1 MHELL
6 HTFDL
11 GHTANGIM
19 GRGFDN
25 IHKIFVDTKLESS
38 NQSVDS
44 STTFHDEI
52 HFQEELESES
62 LSERLIAANKRKGFT
77 VIKKLEDVGDTVLE
91 KSCAVLLCYHR

>member
-1 MHELL
+1 
-6 HTFDL
+6 
-11 GHTANGIM
+11 M

-25 IHKIFVDTKLESS
+25 IHKIFIDTKLDGC
-38 NQSVDS
+38 NQFVDS

-62 LSERLIAANKRKGFT
+62 LSERLIAENKRKGFT
-77 VIKKLEDVGDTVLE
+77 VTKKVEDVGNTVLE